1 MYHVLFTTF
10 VTLYLV
16 TGVGS
21 IAYA

>member
-21 IAYA
+21 VAYA